1 MQYFKMRWKKKQI
14 AKQNIRNKK
23 GKDENKNE
31 SKYSEKKIYCSKKM
45 AVGSIFFFFC
55 FSLSDEIKFLFY
67 VLRLCLLSYKRA
79 VITCMQLLTLLLW
92 LLI

>member
-45 AVGSIFFFFC
+45 AVGSIFFFLL
-55 FSLSDEIKFLFY
+55 FSVGWNKIFI
-67 VLRLCLLSYKRA
+67 LCVAFMSAKL
-79 VITCMQLLTLLLW
+79 
-92 LLI
+92 